1 MKQIKTIRRMGSED
15 FDNEV
20 NAALAEGWE
29 LMKRETLLIGT
40 ERSLLHCAEME
51 REIIT
56 KAEQSCENCKHRDDP
71 PSSHHCIDCD
81 TKSNWKWEAAE

>member
-1 MKQIKTIRRMGSED
+1 MKQIKTIVGATATE

-20 NAALAEGWE
+20 NAALADGWE

-40 ERSLLHCAEME
+40 ERWLLHCAEME

-56 KAEQSCENCKHRDDP
+56 EAEQACENCKHRNEPAVSSSCLGCDP
-71 PSSHHCIDCD
+71 E
-81 TKSNWKWEAAE
+81 TNWKWEAEK